1 MSTVGT
7 KSAVGTQS
15 KVELRCYTYID
26 VFQPQVAS
34 FLATVAAGYLPI
46 EGQAG
51 LVVEIAPGMDVNRLM
66 DVALKQTQVVPGMMI
81 VERVFGFM
89 ELHAHD
95 QGEVRAAGEA
105 VLGHLGLSPG
115 DRLAPKVKTTQIITG
130 AEPYHTMLINRMR
143 HGNFLL
149 EDQSLYILEVHP
161 AGYAIFAAN
170 EAEKAAPV
178 EVLEILAFGAYGRVF
193 LGGAEAPIQE
203 AARAVEAALASV
215 EGRPNEGALSD

>member
-1 MSTVGT
+1 MSQKTAAAT
-7 KSAVGTQS
+7 KN

-26 VFQPQVAS
+26 VFQPQTAS
-34 FLATVAAGYLPI
+34 FLATVASGYLPI
-46 EGQAG
+46 EDQAA

-66 DVALKQTQVVPGMMI
+66 DVALKRTRVVPGMMI

-95 QGEVRAAGEA
+95 QGEVRAAGQA
-105 VLGHLGLSPG
+105 VLEHLGLSEQE
-115 DRLAPKVKTTQIITG
+115 RLRPKIKTTQIITG
-130 AEPYHTMLINRMR
+130 AEAYHTMLINRMR
-143 HGNFLL
+143 HGQFLL
-149 EDQSLYILEVHP
+149 KDQSLYILEVHP

-178 EVLEILAFGAYGRVF
+178 EVLEIMAFGAYGRVF